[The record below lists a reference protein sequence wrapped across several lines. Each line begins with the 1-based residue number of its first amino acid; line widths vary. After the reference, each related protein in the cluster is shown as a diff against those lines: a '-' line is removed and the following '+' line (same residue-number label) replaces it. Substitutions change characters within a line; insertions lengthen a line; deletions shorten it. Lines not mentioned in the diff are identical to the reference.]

1 MPLGIFPRGGNNM
14 LRKSRFIGLALN
26 NKLSGASLV
35 YYEMLPTVNV
45 SSFEGSRQKGGF
57 LFPMLWT
64 WLACGFSECLP
75 VEVVLSF
82 QCLENLA
89 GRYDSHESLVIVAL
103 HGFQFYV
110 QFVLFF
116 IALRQAQSLVVSTTR

>member
-45 SSFEGSRQKGGF
+45 SSFEESRQKGGF
-57 LFPMLWT
+57 YFLGSGR
-64 WLACGFSECLP
+64 LACGFSECLP
-75 VEVVLSF
+75 VKIVLSF

-89 GRYDSHESLVIVAL
+89 GRYDSHESLMIVAL

-110 QFVLFF
+110 QFVL
-116 IALRQAQSLVVSTTR
+116 LL

>member
-1 MPLGIFPRGGNNM
+1 M

-57 LFPMLWT
+57 FISYAQDVACLRLF
-64 WLACGFSECLP
+64 
-75 VEVVLSF
+75 
-82 QCLENLA
+82 
-89 GRYDSHESLVIVAL
+89 
-103 HGFQFYV
+103 
-110 QFVLFF
+110 
-116 IALRQAQSLVVSTTR
+116 